1 MGNILT
7 YYLPVWVKYF
17 FLDALAAA
25 VQELRAVTQLTLES
39 LGAGGALIMLPVA
52 VHIMQ
57 SKWHKKRPMEVLIIA
72 QVETPE
78 ANKYK
83 NSQNL
88 SIVSVLVN
96 T

>member
-1 MGNILT
+1 M
-7 YYLPVWVKYF
+7 KYF

-39 LGAGGALIMLPVA
+39 LGAGALIMLPVA

-57 SKWHKKRPMEVLIIA
+57 SKWDEKRPTEVLIIA

-88 SIVSVLVN
+88 SILSVLVN

>member
-39 LGAGGALIMLPVA
+39 LGAGALIMLPVA

-57 SKWHKKRPMEVLIIA
+57 SKWDEKRPTEVLIIA

-88 SIVSVLVN
+88 SILSILVN